1 MRRSRSGLR
10 IFVVATGL
18 LVLGLSLQ
26 GAPASAA
33 DFPNKPIQFIVPYGA
48 GGSTDVMARAIAT
61 VAPKYFPQPLVVVN
75 KPGGGGIPGRVD
87 VVKSRPDGYTLLV
100 GWGSGEDLTVPHQRP
115 LPYEVFKA
123 FETVCRISVH
133 THALVVQT
141 NSPHKTLQELI
152 KWAKTKEYVTSS
164 VATKGSGGDIGLHVF
179 GKLGGFNMTTIPGSG
194 GAEAITKL
202 VGGHVDMGVVH
213 PSEALPHIKAD
224 RVRGLAVMF
233 ETRDSAIPDVPT
245 FREGGLDLA
254 TAGSVKGL
262 AVPAGTPKEVIQYLA
277 AGFKKIAED
286 PDFQKI
292 MKDIGQPVMYMGPE
306 EYKSWLLRAYDDYG
320 KFIKLSGIETK

>member
-1 MRRSRSGLR
+1 MRLR
-10 IFVVATGL
+10 LVSLTLVGL
-18 LVLGLSLQ
+18 LLLCGVGVV
-26 GAPASAA
+26 SAA
-33 DFPNKPIQFIVPYGA
+33 GFPEKPINLIVPYGA
-48 GGSTDVMARAIAT
+48 GGSSDVMARAIST
-61 VAPKYFPQPLVVVN
+61 VAPKYFPQPLVVIN

-87 VVKSRPDGYTLLV
+87 VVKAKADGYTILV

-141 NSPHKTLQELI
+141 SSPHKSLKELI
-152 KWAKTKEYVTSS
+152 AWAKTKEYVTSS
-164 VATKGSGGDIGLHVF
+164 VATKGSGGDIGLQVF
-179 GKLGGFNMTTIPGSG
+179 GKLGGFKMQTVPGAG
-194 GAEAITKL
+194 GAEAITRL

-213 PSEALPHIKAD
+213 PSEALPHIKAG

-245 FREGGLDLA
+245 FRESGLDLA

-262 AVPAGTPKEVIQYLA
+262 AVPAGTSKEVIQYLA
-277 AGFKKIAED
+277 AGFKKLTEDAE
-286 PDFQKI
+286 FQKI
-292 MKDIGQPVMYMGPE
+292 MKEVGQPVMYMSPE
-306 EYKSWLLRAYDDYG
+306 EYKPWLLKAYDDYG
-320 KFIKLSGIETK
+320 KFIKLAGVETK